1 MKKKRVENRQERG
14 EVKEKDEGQKHIKE
28 GELKKRRKNIVGK
41 GNNMKRRKG
50 TRRKSKGKMVE
61 MIN

>member
-1 MKKKRVENRQERG
+1 MTVESRVECKQTA
-14 EVKEKDEGQKHIKE
+14 KW
-28 GELKKRRKNIVGK
+28 
-41 GNNMKRRKG
+41 NNMSENTKNRKIEKEWQRRKG